1 MATTALERPLPSF
14 RHIPAFRYDSPPEKT
29 NSCSNMESDDTR
41 DANDMVHSHFKS
53 DYQMDAGFP
62 DWALD
67 VESLNSLSRLGTR
80 EPSECDF
87 SVDGTTTGDASD
99 GQPNGGCED
108 FSCSEK
114 MSKWDDHANDADE
127 VVEIALPPL
136 LRQDLEDAYDEAIN
150 APLPGGGTPFQ
161 WSSMKD
167 AARAAWVGGT
177 DLLRYWEILPGGAA
191 KALARLR
198 EGASNRPALAL
209 ELGMG
214 RGRLAMQIFLSG
226 ASVIG
231 VEFGSE
237 RYQRA
242 VAASERLA
250 HRRPEAF
257 AVSKAHTPLGQ
268 RVQLQRLLHGTWTGA
283 IYEARK
289 GDFFHVLND
298 SEIKSATIVVLQVQI
313 PVNARQRIRDVLSRT
328 SEGCRLL
335 SRVDLTEI
343 WEPGEFFPF
352 TSLGKCRV
360 STSWAPIRGHDMFLW
375 EKQKLPDTKDLKSE
389 ANH

>member
-14 RHIPAFRYDSPPEKT
+14 RHIPAFRYDSPPKT
-29 NSCSNMESDDTR
+29 GSGYSSVKSSDTR
-41 DANDMVHSHFKS
+41 DVDDMVPSHFKS
-53 DYQMDAGFP
+53 DHQSDAGFP
-62 DWALD
+62 LWALD
-67 VESLNSLSRLGTR
+67 VESLNSLSRFGTR
-80 EPSECDF
+80 EPSEGES
-87 SVDGTTTGDASD
+87 SVDDPSTGDVSD
-99 GQPNGGCED
+99 GQPSSSDKD

-114 MSKWDDHANDADE
+114 VSKWDEPVDSADE
-127 VVEIALPPL
+127 SVEIGLPPL
-136 LRQDLEDAYDEAIN
+136 LRQDLEDAYDEATN
-150 APLPGGGTPFQ
+150 APLPGDGGPFQ

-198 EGASNRPALAL
+198 EGVSDRPALAL

-257 AVSKAHTPLGQ
+257 AISKAYTPSGL
-268 RVQLQRLLHGTWTGA
+268 RVQLQKLLHGTWTGA

-289 GDFFHVLND
+289 GDFFHVLNE
-298 SEIKSATIVVLQVQI
+298 SEIKSATLVVLQVQI
-313 PVNARQRIRDVLSRT
+313 PENARQRIRDVLSRT
-328 SEGCRLL
+328 SEGCRVM
-335 SRVDLTEI
+335 SRADLNEI
-343 WEPGEFFPF
+343 WEPGELLPF

-360 STSWAPIRGHDMFLW
+360 STSWAPIRGHEMYLW
-375 EKQKLPDTKDLKSE
+375 ERKK
-389 ANH
+389 HC